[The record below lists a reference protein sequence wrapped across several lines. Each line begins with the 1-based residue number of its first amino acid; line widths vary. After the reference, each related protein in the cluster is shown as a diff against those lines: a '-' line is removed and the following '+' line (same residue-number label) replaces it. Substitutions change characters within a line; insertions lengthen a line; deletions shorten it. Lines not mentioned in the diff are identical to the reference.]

1 METELKNTII
11 TILERITN
19 KPEDSIRNEAY
30 ANEAKHLMITLEN
43 KFWLQNIN
51 TQVKRIRNF

>member
-1 METELKNTII
+1 MELELRDLII
-11 TILERITN
+11 TILVRITN

-30 ANEAKHLMITLEN
+30 AKEAKLLLNSLEN

-51 TQVKRIRNF
+51 TQVKKLRSF